1 MIKIVGFDNG
11 SYCII
16 HFLVETWYI
25 FFINNGKLSIDFYNL
40 SDDFLSNKKLKT
52 FNGCFVYNDFGI
64 FDLDFNFFVFLLI
77 DLYPIPKSS
86 HPFLVYVLNFTEKEK
101 SLQGQ
106 ALK

>member
-1 MIKIVGFDNG
+1 MVALFTMTLASLIWI
-11 SYCII
+11 
-16 HFLVETWYI
+16 
-25 FFINNGKLSIDFYNL
+25 SI
-40 SDDFLSNKKLKT
+40 FLS
-52 FNGCFVYNDFGI
+52 
-64 FDLDFNFFVFLLI
+64 FLLI